1 MRNIRYL
8 KVADEAAA
16 VAAGSQDEAAFIAG
30 GTTMVDLMKL
40 EVMAPGIL
48 VDVNGLDL
56 DKIEVRP
63 DGVRI
68 GAMVRNSDLAYHP
81 EVAKRYPLVAEA
93 ILAGASA
100 QIRNM
105 ASVGGNLLQR
115 TRCPYF
121 RDRATACNKREP
133 GSGCSALTGYSRNHA
148 ILGTSEHCI
157 AVHPSDMCVAMAAL
171 NAVVHV
177 RGASGERQIP
187 FGDFHLLP
195 GDRPERETILE
206 RGELVTAVSLPA
218 MTGFTQGHYV
228 KVRDRASYAFAL
240 VSAAAALRIEGGR
253 IRDARVALGGVGT
266 KPWRSLAAEKALA
279 GQAPSRTAYA
289 EAARAAMADA
299 RPRKHN
305 TFKVEL
311 AQRAIVRALES
322 TRGAA

>member
-100 QIRNM
+100 LPRVTNPPT
-105 ASVGGNLLQR
+105 
-115 TRCPYF
+115 TRLC
-121 RDRATACNKREP
+121 T
-133 GSGCSALTGYSRNHA
+133 
-148 ILGTSEHCI
+148 
-157 AVHPSDMCVAMAAL
+157 
-171 NAVVHV
+171 
-177 RGASGERQIP
+177 
-187 FGDFHLLP
+187 
-195 GDRPERETILE
+195 RP
-206 RGELVTAVSLPA
+206 
-218 MTGFTQGHYV
+218 
-228 KVRDRASYAFAL
+228 
-240 VSAAAALRIEGGR
+240 
-253 IRDARVALGGVGT
+253 
-266 KPWRSLAAEKALA
+266 LA
-279 GQAPSRTAYA
+279 
-289 EAARAAMADA
+289 
-299 RPRKHN
+299 
-305 TFKVEL
+305 
-311 AQRAIVRALES
+311 
-322 TRGAA
+322 